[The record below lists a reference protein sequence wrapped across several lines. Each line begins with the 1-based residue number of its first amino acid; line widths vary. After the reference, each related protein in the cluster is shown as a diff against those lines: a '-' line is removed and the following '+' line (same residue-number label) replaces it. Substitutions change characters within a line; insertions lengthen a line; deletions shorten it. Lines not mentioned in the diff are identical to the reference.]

1 MTTRSYDA
9 PRLDR
14 LVTHTY
20 AGPSP
25 GRGPYGGVIP
35 GSSAT
40 RRVWVAYRPFR
51 AAQLVDG
58 ESGLITVLDAR
69 FIARFDAVWATGQ
82 RFTFGGSTW
91 EVRAVNEAIERE
103 RYVKIIGRRLT

>member
-14 LVTHTY
+14 LIVHTY
-20 AGPSP
+20 TGPSP
-25 GRGPYGGVIP
+25 GRDPYGGEIP
-35 GSSAT
+35 GAAAT

-69 FIARFDAVWATGQ
+69 FIARFDAVWEVGQ
-82 RFTFGGSTW
+82 RFEFAGSTW
-91 EVRAVNEAIERE
+91 EVRAVNEAIARE
-103 RYVKIIGRRLT
+103 RYVEILARAVS

>member
-1 MTTRSYDA
+1 M
-9 PRLDR
+9 
-14 LVTHTY
+14 
-20 AGPSP
+20 
-25 GRGPYGGVIP
+25 
-35 GSSAT
+35 AT

-69 FIARFDAVWATGQ
+69 FIARFDAVREVGQ

-91 EVRAVNEAIERE
+91 EIRAVNEAIARE
-103 RYVKIIGRRLT
+103 RYVEIVGRRLT

>member
-1 MTTRSYDA
+1 MTTRDA

-14 LVTHTY
+14 LITYTY

-25 GRGPYGGVIP
+25 GRDPYGGELP
-35 GSSAT
+35 GSPAT
-40 RRVWVAYRPFR
+40 RRVWVAYRSFR

-82 RFTFGGSTW
+82 RFTFDGSTW
-91 EVRAVNEAIERE
+91 EVRAVNEAIARE
-103 RYVKIIGRRLT
+103 RYVELVGRRIS